1 MTEEYR
7 DGDFE
12 YGVVES
18 LIEEIVDEYGLKAH
32 IYLECDRFDNA
43 MSTTM
48 SAESVE
54 NANPEDIEANALMYT
69 VADMLKDKTEDERN
83 AVIALIYESVHD
95 GIHLDDEDD
104 EDEEEE
110 NEEFD

>member
-1 MTEEYR
+1 MGECEEYR

-18 LIEEIVDEYGLKAH
+18 LIEEIVDKYGLKAH

-48 SAESVE
+48 TAESIDVSD
-54 NANPEDIEANALMYT
+54 PEAIEVNALMYI
-69 VADMLKDKTEDERN
+69 VADMLKDKTEYERN
-83 AVIALIYESVHD
+83 AVIALIYESVHN
-95 GIHLDDEDD
+95 GIHLDDED
-104 EDEEEE
+104 EDNEEEFE
-110 NEEFD
+110 